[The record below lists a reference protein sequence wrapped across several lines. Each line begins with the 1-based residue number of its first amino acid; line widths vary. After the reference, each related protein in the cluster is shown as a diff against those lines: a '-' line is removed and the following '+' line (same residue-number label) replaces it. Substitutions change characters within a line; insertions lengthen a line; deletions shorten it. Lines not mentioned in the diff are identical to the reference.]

1 VLSLTTTNSTFDTL
15 LAVYVGTRVTNLTL
29 IAANDDAFDAS
40 RFSALSVAVRAGQDY
55 RIVVD
60 GFDGASGAVFLR
72 YTLTPNQVYNLTV
85 NTTPGGTVA
94 PGSGVVAANSMV
106 ILTASPQ
113 VNFDFTGWTGSAVA
127 STNPLM
133 VMATGDLNVTA
144 QFSPHPFT
152 DGFESGGFATLPW
165 TFGGDAPWTVQ
176 TDSVASG
183 VSAARSGQI
192 SDGQSSILRL
202 TVNSVGG
209 VASFDYRVSS
219 EPVWDTLGF
228 YLNGVLVQSWSGEVA
243 WAKYQFPIP
252 AGTVNLEWRYTKDA
266 SRSAGLDAAFID
278 SFDLPSANSTP
289 ASIQL
294 KSVAAGTFQIQFQGL
309 SNQPYRVQASPDLQ
323 VWQTISSNVVSASPV
338 TFTDLAPATSAARCY
353 RVVSP

>member
-1 VLSLTTTNSTFDTL
+1 
-15 LAVYVGTRVTNLTL
+15 
-29 IAANDDAFDAS
+29 
-40 RFSALSVAVRAGQDY
+40 VRAGEDY
-55 RIVVD
+55 RIAVD
-60 GFDGASGAVFLR
+60 GFDGASGVVFLG
-72 YTLTPNQVYNLTV
+72 YTFTPSVVYSLTV
-85 NTTPGGTVA
+85 NSTAGGSVT

-144 QFSPHPFT
+144 QFSPHMFT

-165 TFGGDAPWTVQ
+165 TFGGDAPWIVQ
-176 TDSVASG
+176 TNSLGSG
-183 VSAARSGQI
+183 TFAARSGQI
-192 SDGQSSILRL
+192 NDGQSSILRL

-219 EPVWDTLGF
+219 EPIWDTLGF
-228 YLNGVLVQSWSGEVA
+228 YLNGVLLQIWSGEVA

-252 AGTVNLEWRYTKDA
+252 AGTANLEWRYTKDA

-278 SFDLPSANSTP
+278 SFDLPSASSTP

-294 KSVAAGTFQIQFQGL
+294 KSVVAGTFQIQFEGL
-309 SNQPYRVQASPDLQ
+309 ANQPYRVQSSADLIS
-323 VWQTISSNVVSASPV
+323 WQTLSSNVVSASPV
-338 TFTDLAPATSAARCY
+338 TFTDPAPATSGARCY